1 MTIEEMFS
9 GLCSTHETIG
19 EHGVTLRSYAEKCD
33 HVTEFGVERIGS
45 AWALLAALPKK
56 LVCVDI
62 VHPSSIGA
70 SLDEITNAAKE
81 AGVEFQFI
89 HANDLEI
96 SIEPTDMLFIDTLHT
111 YPQLSRELLQH
122 APNVKKYILMH
133 DTETY
138 GVVGSEPGQRGL
150 LTALEEF
157 LASKEGSKW
166 EIVEVFRNMHGLI
179 VIERT

>member
-9 GLCSTHETIG
+9 GLCSTHSTIG
-19 EHGVTLRSYAEKCD
+19 EHGFTLRSYAAKCN

-45 AWALLAALPKK
+45 AWALLAALPEK

-62 VHPSSIGA
+62 VHPSSLGA

-81 AGVEFQFI
+81 EGIDFRFI

-111 YPQLSRELLQH
+111 YDQLRQELFLH

-138 GVVGSEPGQRGL
+138 GVVGSAPGQRGL
-150 LTALEEF
+150 LPALEEF
-157 LASKEGSKW
+157 LASNEGLNWK
-166 EIVEVFRNMHGLI
+166 IIEVFRNMHGLT
-179 VIERT
+179 VIERI